1 MSTPGITV
9 ASCISLASR
18 TPSSSRENCVTICCR
33 PRIRSGRTKAE
44 FFARLGYTRENW
56 HALAADLRVL
66 AEREEATR
74 IDTTQYG
81 TKYEVRGPIVG
92 PKAEAGVVTA
102 WITIR
107 DEDFPRF
114 VTAYPE

>member
-1 MSTPGITV
+1 MHLPGVENAVIEPRKLRDYLLS
-9 ASCISLASR
+9 ASH
-18 TPSSSRENCVTICCR
+18 PV
-33 PRIRSGRTKAE
+33 GRTKAE

-81 TKYEVRGPIVG
+81 TKYDVRGPIVG
-92 PKAEAGVVTA
+92 PMAEAGVVTA
-102 WITIR
+102 WIIIR